1 MKVINII
8 IKETL
13 NILAICKT
21 KRTIIILILIKI
33 CQTIKNT
40 VKHNLKTRFNMYYET
55 NVLTLMLLFK
65 IYLIDYYT
73 RKCYNF
79 IKGDI
84 YDKF

>member
-1 MKVINII
+1 
-8 IKETL
+8 
-13 NILAICKT
+13 
-21 KRTIIILILIKI
+21 
-33 CQTIKNT
+33 
-40 VKHNLKTRFNMYYET
+40 MYYET

-84 YDKF
+84 YDKL